1 MIERG
6 RHAMV
11 NVAKVALTRVVRRFG
26 YEIVPRTD
34 LERRALAIHLKE
46 VFLRNDIQCVL
57 DVGANRGQYYQFLR
71 ERVGYRGLVVSFE
84 PTSRNLAHLREQATA
99 DSRWIIRGEAL
110 GNNETEMEI
119 NVMKVDLL
127 SSFLSPHPAMV
138 EIFRDVN
145 IIDHKEAVG
154 VRRLDSVIGEIGNAR
169 SLGNL
174 YLKVDTQGF
183 DLEVIRGASST
194 LARVRAL
201 QTEISMCPLYLN
213 APSYRDTLDMLVERS
228 FAVSGMFPVSRDPQM
243 RVVEFDC
250 VMVKSAS

>member
-1 MIERG
+1 MRIAVKRAIAG
-6 RHAMV
+6 LAR
-11 NVAKVALTRVVRRFG
+11 RVG

-34 LERRALAIHLKE
+34 LEHRAFSLHLKAL
-46 VFLRNDIQCVL
+46 FQKYDIQCVL

-84 PTSRNLAHLREQATA
+84 PISQNVVHLREKAKV

-110 GNNETEMEI
+110 GSSDTRMDI

-127 SSFLSPHPAMV
+127 SSFLNPHPAMV
-138 EIFRDVN
+138 DMFREVN
-145 IIDHKEAVG
+145 VVDHKEAVE
-154 VRRLDSVIGEIGNAR
+154 VRRLDSVMSEIGAER
-169 SLGNL
+169 SLRNL

-194 LARVRAL
+194 LPRVRAL
-201 QTEISMCPLYLN
+201 QTEISMRPLYLN
-213 APSYRDTLDMLVERS
+213 APSYQETLDELVGCS
-228 FAVSGMFPVSRDPQM
+228 FAVSGMFPVSRDSAL

-250 VMVKSAS
+250 VMVNGRPDVR